1 MINEREWRENGEREI
16 GSSSFNMK
24 IHGLDTVKLCIGKGW
39 CLYDRSTTNM
49 IGGGER
55 VSIIEIHIEIS

>member
-1 MINEREWRENGEREI
+1 MEREI

-24 IHGLDTVKLCIGKGW
+24 IYGLDTVKLWIGKGW

>member
-1 MINEREWRENGEREI
+1 MKENGERMGGEREI

-24 IHGLDTVKLCIGKGW
+24 IYGLDTVKLCIGKGW